1 MPVDNVVNPSISNG
15 SDEPDICNL
24 LVGEDVPIP
33 TQLPVIT
40 NAFELNVPPTTLLS
54 LNTSRI
60 GRPDISFTLNSEPL
74 KLSSTANNEPLV
86 PSTLNTID
94 PALSEPLLFIF
105 KNAFGVIVP
114 IPTLPDGVIHILSI
128 GISVVN
134 VPIFVANT
142 KASLSDPAELTNL
155 VPIQA

>member
-1 MPVDNVVNPSISNG
+1 M
-15 SDEPDICNL
+15 
-24 LVGEDVPIP
+24 PIP

-40 NAFELNVPPTTLLS
+40 NAFELKVPPTTLLS

-94 PALSEPLLFIF
+94 PASSEPLLFTF
-105 KNAFGVIVP
+105 NLAFGVIVP
-114 IPTLPDGVIHILSI
+114 IPTLPVDLIRIF
-128 GISVVN
+128 SVN
-134 VPIFVANT
+134 P
-142 KASLSDPAELTNL
+142 PA
-155 VPIQA
+155 VDV